1 MKNIHQG
8 LPGREFDLPSKIET
22 AEICPI
28 TGLLATDIC
37 KNAYTEYFL
46 DGTVPKEYCVDHS
59 NVKENVIVNEN
70 TNSVDS
76 ENVFEQ

>member
-1 MKNIHQG
+1 MARSSMPNSAGSQFFIV
-8 LPGREFDLPSKIET
+8 
-22 AEICPI
+22 
-28 TGLLATDIC
+28 TDDS
-37 KNAYTEYFL
+37 TFL